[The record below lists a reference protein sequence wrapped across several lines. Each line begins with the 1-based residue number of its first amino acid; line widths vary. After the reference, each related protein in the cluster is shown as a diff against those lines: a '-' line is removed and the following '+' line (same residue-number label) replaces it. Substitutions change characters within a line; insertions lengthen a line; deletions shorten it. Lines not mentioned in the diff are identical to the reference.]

1 MKRIAAVTIAV
12 LALIGVFAASG
23 VVAGCGSSGS
33 ASSDAVAT
41 VGDTSITTAQFQAL
55 LTQAK
60 TQAVSQG
67 QTFPAKGSATYNH
80 YVAMIVN
87 YLVQTQLVAQAAGK
101 MGVTVTD
108 KQVTDQ
114 VASLEKAYGGEA
126 KVLAILKKQGMTMDL
141 LKQSMKD
148 RLLSQ
153 RVSAKIVASAA
164 VTDAEVQAYWDA
176 HKAELSKAKKTATF
190 AKAKATIKQTLLSA
204 AQQKLWTA
212 WLAQQTKDVGV
223 KYGAG
228 YDPAKLSASPSPS
241 ASASPSP

>member
-12 LALIGVFAASG
+12 LALIGVLAASG

-41 VGDTSITTAQFQAL
+41 VGDTTITTAQFQEL

-153 RVSAKIVASAA
+153 GVSTKVVASAA

-190 AKAKATIKQTLLSA
+190 AKAKVAVFLALLSSA
-204 AQQKLWTA
+204 LW
-212 WLAQQTKDVGV
+212 
-223 KYGAG
+223 
-228 YDPAKLSASPSPS
+228 ASQ
-241 ASASPSP
+241 